1 LIAIDGVEENLFFR
15 GVALG
20 VVVAVLKEGV
30 VGDGVAMVN

>member
-1 LIAIDGVEENLFFR
+1 MEIAGVKEYLFFP